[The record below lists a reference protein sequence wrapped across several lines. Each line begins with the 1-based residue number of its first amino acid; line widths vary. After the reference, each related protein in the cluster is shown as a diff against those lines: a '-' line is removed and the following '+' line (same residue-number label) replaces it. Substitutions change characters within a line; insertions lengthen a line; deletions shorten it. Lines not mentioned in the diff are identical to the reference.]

1 MTFTVSQ
8 RAQIIEVLGLPGDTD
23 TIDLVQQR
31 LEIVEAQPTLETRV
45 GTVLTTLT
53 AIDTQINTARNVV
66 GSSYD
71 QLRSEAQRQVYMLSN
86 VLGLEVKRKVY
97 G

>member
-1 MTFTVSQ
+1 MSFSVGQ
-8 RAQIIEVLGLPGDTD
+8 RAQVIEVLGYVGNAETV
-23 TIDLVQQR
+23 DLVQQR
-31 LEIVEAQPTLETRV
+31 LSEIEVEAMLEARV
-45 GTVLTTLT
+45 GNVLTTLT
-53 AIDTQINTARNVV
+53 AIDAQINTARNVV

>member
-1 MTFTVSQ
+1 MTFTVAQ
-8 RAQIIEVLGLPGDTD
+8 RAQIIEALGYSGTAE
-23 TIDLVQQR
+23 TVEMIQQK
-31 LEIVEAQPTLETRV
+31 LTEVEAEITLETRV
-45 GTVLTTLT
+45 GTVWTTLT
-53 AIDTQINTARNVV
+53 AIDGQITTARNVV